1 MTGFHMMAT
10 LTFNEL
16 IKDGFQGF
24 ASEIVASYGRPAT
37 FINQSVFY
45 ILMKINI

>member
-1 MTGFHMMAT
+1 MMAT

-24 ASEIVASYGRPAT
+24 SLEIVASYGRPAT
-37 FINQSVFY
+37 FSKQRVFY
-45 ILMKINI
+45 IMMIIKI

>member
-1 MTGFHMMAT
+1 MMAT

-24 ASEIVASYGRPAT
+24 TLEVVASYGRQAT
-37 FINQSVFY
+37 FLNQRVFY
-45 ILMKINI
+45 ILMIIKI